1 MDLIQ
6 KGSQT
11 AKNGFK
17 NEQNVCDKFNNWKF
31 DYEAKQWLTIM
42 KYNLDEIEYIKAII
56 LHGYK
61 ADINIQIKNSTINT
75 ENIQIKLVSNQKGFN
90 QVDKRWLTHYKE
102 MWDIPDNI
110 YKLLQYYTGEI
121 KPYKQNVRDS
131 RRMFMDEFTEYE
143 QKLLLNWFS
152 NNKTLI
158 LNDIIKGRG
167 QYCAEWILI
176 ARKINNN
183 TQWKLININEA
194 LQHYSLGDVK
204 ISPKGSIYIGRITIQ
219 RKGGDGGRDTANM
232 LQFKLDPTQLFE
244 M

>member
-219 RKGGDGGRDTANM
+219 RKGGDGGRDTANV

>member
-11 AKNGFK
+11 AKDGFK
-17 NEQNVCDKFNNWKF
+17 NEQNICDKFNNWKF
-31 DYEAKQWLTIM
+31 DNEAKQWLTIM
-42 KYNLDEIEYIKAII
+42 KYNPDEIEYIKAIK

-61 ADINIQIKNSTINT
+61 ADISIQIKNSTINT
-75 ENIQIKLVSNQKGFN
+75 ENVQIKLVSNQKGFN

-110 YKLLQYYTGEI
+110 HKLLQYYTGEI

-143 QKLLLNWFS
+143 QKLLLSWFS

-167 QYCAEWILI
+167 QYCAEWILV

-183 TQWKLININEA
+183 SQWKLININEA
-194 LQHYSLGDVK
+194 LQHYTLEDVK
-204 ISPKGSIYIGRITIQ
+204 TAQRAQSI
-219 RKGGDGGRDTANM
+219 
-232 LQFKLDPTQLFE
+232 LVE
-244 M
+244 